1 MAETSEI
8 AVPSSRRP
16 ASRAADRGEDIDPFQ
31 LASDGQVGGG
41 KASVSLDAVK
51 ADLEVQAFIRNANRN
66 LGAIGY
72 TEHGFRHVGLVANIA
87 RNILKRMGFD
97 RRPQELAAIA
107 AYLHDI
113 GNVVSRLDHARTGA
127 LLAHGILR
135 RLGATPEDAAMV
147 MGAIG
152 SHEDEGH
159 IGEPVHAVSAAL
171 ILADKADVHRS
182 RVRNPD
188 PTTFD
193 QHDRVNYAATSSRL
207 RVDPDARSIT
217 LELEIDTAIAPVMH
231 YFEIFLPRMLMSRR
245 AAEALGYAFH
255 ITIND
260 VSVL

>member
-1 MAETSEI
+1 MPDSSNV
-8 AVPSSRRP
+8 AVPTKMPP
-16 ASRAADRGEDIDPFQ
+16 AAPEDAALDPLLDPFAIA
-31 LASDGQVGGG
+31 LGTPADEH
-41 KASVSLDAVK
+41 ASVTMAAIR
-51 ADLEVQAFIRNANRN
+51 ADPEVQALIRNANRN

-72 TEHGFRHVGLVANIA
+72 TEHGFRHVGLVANVA
-87 RNILKRMGFD
+87 RNLLKKMGFST
-97 RRPQELAAIA
+97 RQQELAAIA
-107 AYLHDI
+107 GYLHDI
-113 GNVVSRLDHARTGA
+113 GNVVSRIDHARTSA
-127 LLAHGILR
+127 LLAHGILN
-135 RLGATPEDAAMV
+135 RLGADPDDTAII

-152 SHEDEGH
+152 SHEDEGQ

-171 ILADKADVHRS
+171 ILADKSDVHRS

-193 QHDRVNYAATSSRL
+193 QHDRVNYAATRSIL
-207 RVDPDARSIT
+207 RVDPGVKSIT

-245 AAEALGYAFH
+245 AAEALGYEFH

>member
-1 MAETSEI
+1 MAETSKI
-8 AVPSSRRP
+8 AVPSSGRP
-16 ASRAADRGEDIDPFQ
+16 ATRATERDENGDPFQ
-31 LASDGQVGGG
+31 VLSDGQAGG
-41 KASVSLDAVK
+41 KASVTLDTVK
-51 ADLEVQAFIRNANRN
+51 SDPEVQAFIRNANRN
-66 LGAIGY
+66 LGVIGY

-97 RRPQELAAIA
+97 RRQQELAAIA
-107 AYLHDI
+107 GYLHDI

-135 RLGATPEDAAMV
+135 RLGATPEDAAIV

-193 QHDRVNYAATSSRL
+193 QHDRVNFAATSSRL
-207 RVDPDARSIT
+207 RVDPDAKSIT
-217 LELEIDTAIAPVMH
+217 LELEIDTSIAPVMH

-245 AAEALGYAFH
+245 SAEALGYAFH